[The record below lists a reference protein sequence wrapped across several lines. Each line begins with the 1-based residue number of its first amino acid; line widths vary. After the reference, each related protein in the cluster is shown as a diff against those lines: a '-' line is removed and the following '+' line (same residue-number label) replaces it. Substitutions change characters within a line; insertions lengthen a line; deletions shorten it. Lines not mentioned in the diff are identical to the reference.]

1 MLSKTDKAAKM
12 LIRVSIIYITGVQ
25 LVYII
30 DKYLIQWI
38 QMIL

>member
-1 MLSKTDKAAKM
+1 M

-30 DKYLIQWI
+30 DKYLIQ
-38 QMIL
+38 